1 MIPAPAAAARSIRNV
16 TERTSNT
23 LRSQLVRQLSEK
35 VLASQQD
42 AGTGLPRRP
51 FGRAADMVSILTL
64 GGWHSVAKAAFKQ
77 WDESESIR
85 LMHAALDE
93 GINFFDNA
101 WDYHDGYAEQV
112 MGKALKMDGKRDQ
125 VFLMTKNCE
134 RDYEGSLRNLDD
146 SLRRLQTDR
155 LDLWMFHECNYDND
169 PDWIF
174 ERGAMRA
181 AQEAQAAGKV
191 RYIGFTG
198 HKDPRIHAKM
208 LGKTGAWDA
217 SLMPINVMDATYR
230 SFLHEVV
237 PGCHSIGAAPIGMK
251 GFGGGWPHGD
261 ILHSLRARPE
271 ITVESLLRF
280 NLSQPVCSQVVGI
293 SDFDQ
298 LKAAVAVARNFRPMT
313 EDEQNA
319 LMASVAVEAG
329 DGRYEAFKSTNI
341 HDGPHH
347 RRQHGFAV
355 A

>member
-1 MIPAPAAAARSIRNV
+1 
-16 TERTSNT
+16 
-23 LRSQLVRQLSEK
+23 
-35 VLASQQD
+35 
-42 AGTGLPRRP
+42 
-51 FGRAADMVSILTL
+51 MVSIITL
-64 GGWHSVAKAAFKQ
+64 GGWHSVAKVAFKQ
-77 WDESESIR
+77 AEESESIR
-85 LMHAALDE
+85 LMHAAIDE

-101 WDYHDGYAEQV
+101 WDYHNGFAEEV
-112 MGKALKMDGKRDQ
+112 MGRALKIDNKREQ

-134 RDYEGSLRNLDD
+134 RDYAGSMADLED

-181 AQEAQAAGKV
+181 ALEAQQAGKV

-208 LGKTGAWDA
+208 LAKTNTWDA

-237 PGCHSIGAAPIGMK
+237 PGCHAMGAAPIGMK
-251 GFGGGWPHGD
+251 GFGGGWPNGE
-261 ILHSLRARPE
+261 ILKNLGGRPG
-271 ITVESLLRF
+271 ISVESLLRF

-293 SDFDQ
+293 TDLAQ
-298 LKAAVAVARNFRPMT
+298 LQASVSVARNFVAMT
-313 EDEQNA
+313 ESEQDA
-319 LMASVAVEAG
+319 LMALVHVEAG
-329 DGRYEAFKSTNI
+329 DGRYETFKSTNM

-347 RRQHGFAV
+347 RKQHEFAL